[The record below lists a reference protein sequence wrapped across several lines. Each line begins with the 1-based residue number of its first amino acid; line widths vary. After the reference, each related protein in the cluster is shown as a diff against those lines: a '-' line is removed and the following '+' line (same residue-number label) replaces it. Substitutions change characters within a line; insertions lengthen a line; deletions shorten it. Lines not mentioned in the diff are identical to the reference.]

1 MGFQVPKDMKHVAI
15 IMDGNGRWAQS
26 RKRPRVWG
34 HVRGSFVLS
43 DIVEK
48 ADQVGLKSLTVYAF
62 STENWKRPTSE
73 IKVLFTLLKKFVARE
88 RTRILNNNIRFKVM
102 GDLGDIPEHTRKMVC
117 ELEKDSA
124 ANSGLHFNVAFS
136 YGGRD
141 EIVRAV
147 NKFMVENPDRLISEE
162 NLPKYL
168 YLPEEGDVD
177 VLIRTGGDL
186 RISNFLLWQSAY
198 AELFFTDT
206 KWPDFTTDE
215 FENILRSVA
224 TRERRFGAIKE
235 SATSVGYSSRLTN
248 SDLASLSQ

>member
-1 MGFQVPKDMKHVAI
+1 MGFKVPQDMKHVAI

-26 RKRPRVWG
+26 RRRPRVWG

-48 ADQVGLKSLTVYAF
+48 ADQIGLKSLTVYAF

-73 IKVLFTLLKKFVARE
+73 IKVLFTLLKKFVTRE
-88 RTRILNNNIRFKVM
+88 RSRILRNNIRFKVM
-102 GDLGDIPEHTRKMVC
+102 GDLGDIPEHTRKLVC

-124 ANSGLHFNVAFS
+124 NNKGLHFNVAFS

-141 EIVRAV
+141 EVVRAV
-147 NKFMVENPDRLISEE
+147 NKFMVENPDRLISEKD
-162 NLPKYL
+162 LPQYL

-177 VLIRTGGDL
+177 VLLRTGGDL

-198 AELFFTDT
+198 AELFFTNT

-215 FENILRSVA
+215 FEQILRSVA

-235 SATSVGYSSRLTN
+235 TCTE
-248 SDLASLSQ
+248 ASLPSEMISTESLHQ

>member
-1 MGFQVPKDMKHVAI
+1 MGFIVPPEIKHVAI

-43 DIVEK
+43 NIIEK
-48 ADQVGLKSLTVYAF
+48 AEAMGLKSLTVYAF
-62 STENWKRPTSE
+62 STENWKRPTTE
-73 IKVLFTLLKKFVARE
+73 IKVLFALLKKFVARK
-88 RTRILNNNIRFKVM
+88 RSQVLANNIRFKVM
-102 GDLGDIPEHTRKMVC
+102 GDLEDIPEATRKLVRDLERDS
-117 ELEKDSA
+117 EL
-124 ANSGLHFNVAFS
+124 NSGLHFNIAFS

-147 NKFMVENPDRLISEE
+147 NKFMVENPDRLMSESDIA
-162 NLPKYL
+162 KCL

-198 AELFFTDT
+198 AELCFTDT
-206 KWPDFTTDE
+206 KWPDFSADE
-215 FENILRSVA
+215 FEQILKSVA
-224 TRERRFGAIKE
+224 LRERRFGALK
-235 SATSVGYSSRLTN
+235 SNVDDKNSSQRNDQL
-248 SDLASLSQ
+248 LSLHQ